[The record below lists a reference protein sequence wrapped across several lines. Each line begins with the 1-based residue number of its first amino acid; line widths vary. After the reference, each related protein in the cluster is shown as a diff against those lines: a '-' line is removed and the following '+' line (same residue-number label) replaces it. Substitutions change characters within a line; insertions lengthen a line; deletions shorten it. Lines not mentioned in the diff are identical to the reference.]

1 MEREQKKTD
10 PDDLAEIWRS
20 AEQRRT
26 EDIGAW
32 LGHYFERRRRLKASD
47 TEASF
52 PEGNPVLR

>member
-1 MEREQKKTD
+1 MERERNKTD

-20 AEQRRT
+20 AQQRRA

-32 LGHYFERRRRLKASD
+32 LGHFFERRRRLKASD
-47 TEASF
+47 TGVSY